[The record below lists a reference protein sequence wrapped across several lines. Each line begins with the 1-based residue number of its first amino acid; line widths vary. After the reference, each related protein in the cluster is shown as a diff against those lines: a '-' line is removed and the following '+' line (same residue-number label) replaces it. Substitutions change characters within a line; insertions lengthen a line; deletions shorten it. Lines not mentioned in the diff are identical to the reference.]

1 MILNFYLTSYV
12 YPTSYFYWKK
22 EVCVLF
28 FQGMQILVLKPFPF
42 FLIAFSILEKQ
53 IFSYVC
59 KVHLLLKE
67 DSLSLVLEELIR
79 KLSFGGKLV
88 IKTLDFKSLCFS
100 YMNNAL
106 EDQKLFTLI
115 DGIKNLSSFNF
126 IEKIVSKNPDIRLE
140 KIDIDQNFKIIT
152 LERIKL

>member
-1 MILNFYLTSYV
+1 MSKIINVYQNPGQNLENTYNIHVDKLNELPNYSLPNIILSCFNY
-12 YPTSYFYWKK
+12 
-22 EVCVLF
+22 
-28 FQGMQILVLKPFPF
+28 
-42 FLIAFSILEKQ
+42 
-53 IFSYVC
+53 
-59 KVHLLLKE
+59 LKE

>member
-1 MILNFYLTSYV
+1 MSKIINVYQNPGQNLENTYNIHVDKLNELPNYSLPNIILSCFNY
-12 YPTSYFYWKK
+12 
-22 EVCVLF
+22 
-28 FQGMQILVLKPFPF
+28 
-42 FLIAFSILEKQ
+42 
-53 IFSYVC
+53 
-59 KVHLLLKE
+59 LKE
-67 DSLSLVLEELIR
+67 DDLSLVLEELIR
-79 KLSFGGKLV
+79 KLSFGGKLI

-126 IEKIVSKNPDIRLE
+126 IEKILSKNPDIRLE